1 MFEYLE
7 QSSDIK
13 IRVKERNEFNF
24 FSDIV
29 TSVNTAIFD
38 FKPEKCLRKKEFIL
52 DAKSY
57 DLLLHDFI
65 DELIYFANQDHY
77 HTHLISINVEQKVN
91 KYIMNCTL
99 GICKVLP
106 ENYKVEVKAV
116 SFNVLYKQNEKTK
129 ERLCEFVLDT

>member
-29 TSVNTAIFD
+29 TSVNSAIFD
-38 FKPEKCLRKKEFIL
+38 FKPERCAKKKEFIL
-52 DAKSY
+52 EAKSY
-57 DLLLHDFI
+57 DILIHDFI
-65 DELIYFANQDHY
+65 DELVYFANQDHY
-77 HTHLISINVEQKVN
+77 HTNLININVEQKSN
-91 KYIMNCTL
+91 KYIMNCVL
-99 GICKVLP
+99 GTCKVKQ

-129 ERLCEFVLDT
+129 ERICEFVLDT